1 MLKKIFGPTARVVNG
16 LVVWLAG
23 APVIGPLVGKQIV
36 SISYVGRKS
45 GKTFTTPVAY
55 RRTGDEV
62 AIPVGMP
69 DTKTWW
75 RNFSGTG
82 APITLQ
88 FDDGERRGHAVSSR
102 DDRGRVS
109 VTVRLD
115 P

>member
-1 MLKKIFGPTARVVNG
+1 MLKKILGPAATVVNG
-16 LVVWLAG
+16 VVVWLAG
-23 APVIGPLVGKQIV
+23 APVIGPLVSKQIV

-55 RRTGDEV
+55 RRTGNEV
-62 AIPVGMP
+62 AIPVSMP
-69 DTKTWW
+69 DAKTWW

-88 FDDGERRGHAVSSR
+88 FDDGDRTGHAVSSR
-102 DDRGRVS
+102 DERGRVS
-109 VTVRLD
+109 VAVRLD